1 MKTVEKT
8 SKTLFS
14 SKLLGK
20 FLGGGVYAL
29 VIEKNYTMDESIE
42 NGEITNKVLE
52 RASIGIRRKLWS

>member
-1 MKTVEKT
+1 MLVKEKT

-20 FLGGGVYAL
+20 FLGGGVYDV
-29 VIEKNYTMDESIE
+29 VIQKDYTMDESIQS
-42 NGEITNKVLE
+42 GEVTNKVLK